1 MMKREYRTAFNKL
14 RKIGVPVY
22 DHGGDDFIISAEE
35 NYDTVWADF
44 YCENNVEL
52 DDFGVNHKINDILN
66 DHDLY
71 AEWENGGVLGVSK
84 M

>member
-1 MMKREYRTAFNKL
+1 MKREYRTAFNKL
-14 RKIGVPVY
+14 RKIGVPVKDY
-22 DHGGDDFIISAEE
+22 GEDGFVISAEE
-35 NYDTVWADF
+35 NYETVWADF
-44 YCENNVEL
+44 YRENDASL

-66 DHDLY
+66 DHGLF

>member
-1 MMKREYRTAFNKL
+1 MKREYRAAFNKL
-14 RKIGVPVY
+14 RKIGVPVKDY
-22 DHGGDDFIISAEE
+22 GEDDFVISAEE
-35 NYDTVWADF
+35 NYETVWAD
-44 YCENNVEL
+44 YYAENNASL

-66 DHDLY
+66 DHGLY